1 MNISDKDIVLARMTG
16 GEKKVEAISARVT
29 DAEFRFVQKRAEHLS
44 MESLGEYVRYLIA
57 SDMEKAVMDLNLLAD
72 TLVVKV
78 YSGNNVSVPE

>member
-1 MNISDKDIVLARMTG
+1 
-16 GEKKVEAISARVT
+16 
-29 DAEFRFVQKRAEHLS
+29 

-72 TLVVKV
+72 TLGVKV